1 MKTLRTLRPATA
13 AVVALISLAMA
24 APAAHAQAPARPE
37 PAAVATTA
45 PASGPARQAATGV
58 VLPEPTG
65 RAEVGRSTL
74 HLVDP
79 SRQDLWVP
87 ERRRELMVDLYYP
100 ARSTAGAPSP
110 YADRREAELLLAEVG
125 VRDESVVETLSATR
139 THSAVHARPRPGKHP
154 LVLLSPGFG
163 APRFTLTTLAED
175 LASRGYVVATVDH
188 AYESSG
194 TVFPGGRVLTC
205 VACRKAETEE
215 DMRKAT
221 VNRGQDLSFV
231 LDRLTGPRPA
241 WRYAGLVDR
250 QRIGAAGHSLG
261 GAAAASVMANDDRVR
276 AGVNMDGAFGDPVP
290 EQGLGGRPFLM
301 LGTGDAVHQPGGEDA
316 TWDAAWRNLDGW
328 KRWLAVTGAHHF
340 TFSDIPV
347 LFDQLRVPYPGAQP
361 TIPATRAIGV
371 VRTYTGAFFDLHLR
385 GRPQPLLDGPTV
397 ENPEVRFNH
406 HGR

>member
-1 MKTLRTLRPATA
+1 MKTLRILRPAA
-13 AVVALISLAMA
+13 VAVVALALAV
-24 APAAHAQAPARPE
+24 PAAQAQVPAGPAS
-37 PAAVATTA
+37 AAVAA
-45 PASGPARQAATGV
+45 AVPATTGV

-65 RAEVGRSTL
+65 RADVGRSTL

-79 SRQDLWVP
+79 SRRDLWVP
-87 ERRRELMVDLYYP
+87 ERRRELMVDVYYP
-100 ARSTAGAPSP
+100 ARSSKGAPSR

-125 VRDESVVETLSATR
+125 VRDASVVEALAATR
-139 THSAVHARPRPGKHP
+139 PHSTVHARPRPGKHP

-205 VACRKAETEE
+205 TACRKAETAE
-215 DMRKAT
+215 DMRRAT

-241 WRYAGLVDR
+241 WRHAGIIDR

-290 EQGLGGRPFLM
+290 ERGLDGKPFM
-301 LGTGDAVHQPGGEDA
+301 MFGTGDAAHQPGGEDV

-340 TFSDIPV
+340 TFSDVPV
-347 LFDQLRVPYPGAQP
+347 LFDQLHVPYPGDAQP
-361 TIPATRAIGV
+361 TITPARAVGV
-371 VRTYTGAFFDLHLR
+371 VRAYTGAFFDLHLR
-385 GRPQPLLDGPTV
+385 MRPQPLLDGPTAD
-397 ENPEVRFNH
+397 NPEVRFNH
-406 HGR
+406 HEG